1 MYVAAAAVATYMLME
16 YAREEGEY
24 VGRYACTLEEEG
36 EEAEGRGAA
45 YRQHPGQALKR
56 HQIPLSIEGPV
67 CV

>member
-1 MYVAAAAVATYMLME
+1 MYF
-16 YAREEGEY
+16 G
-24 VGRYACTLEEEG
+24 EEEG

-67 CV
+67 CVKESTCLHTYLPLLPT